1 MLLFHFASLV
11 GGQAGLGTTIADIHM
26 KNGVITAPEDP
37 SVPDLDIF
45 IDQAENIRPRQY
57 IITYC
62 F

>member
-37 SVPDLDIF
+37 SVPDRDIF
-45 IDQAENIRPRQY
+45 KQPAENFCP
-57 IITYC
+57 
-62 F
+62 

>member
-1 MLLFHFASLV
+1 MLLFNFPSLP
-11 GGQAGLGTTIADIHM
+11 GKTRSGTTIADIHI
-26 KNGVITAPEDP
+26 KKGVITAPDDP